1 MYLNDLNLQK
11 AILDKLKLNDINST
25 EELLKMSRK
34 ELKLLGFSYEEINLI
49 AIKLQLIGMDLN
61 KSKSS
66 QNMM

>member
-61 KSKSS
+61 KRKSS
-66 QNMM
+66 D

>member
-11 AILDKLKLNDINST
+11 VIIDKLKLNNINST

-61 KSKSS
+61 KAKIHKK
-66 QNMM
+66 

>member
-1 MYLNDLNLQK
+1 MYLNALNLQK

-61 KSKSS
+61 KRKSS
-66 QNMM
+66 D

>member
-1 MYLNDLNLQK
+1 
-11 AILDKLKLNDINST
+11 
-25 EELLKMSRK
+25 MSRK

-66 QNMM
+66 HHILWTFFIFITWYKNDYVLLNKHYLF

>member
-49 AIKLQLIGMDLN
+49 AIKLQLIGMDLS
-61 KSKSS
+61 KRKSS
-66 QNMM
+66 D

>member
-49 AIKLQLIGMDLN
+49 VIKLQLIGMDLN
-61 KSKSS
+61 KRKSS
-66 QNMM
+66 D

>member
-34 ELKLLGFSYEEINLI
+34 ELKLLGFSYEKINLI

-61 KSKSS
+61 KRKSS
-66 QNMM
+66 D

>member
-49 AIKLQLIGMDLN
+49 AIKFQLIGMDLN
-61 KSKSS
+61 KRKSS
-66 QNMM
+66 D

>member
-11 AILDKLKLNDINST
+11 VIIDKLKLNNINST

-61 KSKSS
+61 KAKVHKK
-66 QNMM
+66 

>member
-49 AIKLQLIGMDLN
+49 AIKLQLIGMNLN
-61 KSKSS
+61 KRKSS
-66 QNMM
+66 D

>member
-49 AIKLQLIGMDLN
+49 AIKLQLICMDLN
-61 KSKSS
+61 KRKSS
-66 QNMM
+66 D

>member
-49 AIKLQLIGMDLN
+49 AIKLQLIGMDL
-61 KSKSS
+61 KKRKSS
-66 QNMM
+66 D

>member
-11 AILDKLKLNDINST
+11 AILDKLKYNDINST

-61 KSKSS
+61 KRKSS
-66 QNMM
+66 D

>member
-1 MYLNDLNLQK
+1 MHLNDLNLQK
-11 AILDKLKLNDINST
+11 VILDKLKLNNINST

-66 QNMM
+66 HHIL

>member
-34 ELKLLGFSYEEINLI
+34 KLKLLGFSYEEINLI

-61 KSKSS
+61 KRKSS
-66 QNMM
+66 D

>member
-1 MYLNDLNLQK
+1 MYLNDLNLQT

-61 KSKSS
+61 KRKSS
-66 QNMM
+66 D

>member
-34 ELKLLGFSYEEINLI
+34 ELKLLGFSYKEINLI

-61 KSKSS
+61 KRKSS
-66 QNMM
+66 D

>member
-61 KSKSS
+61 KGKSS
-66 QNMM
+66 D

>member
-34 ELKLLGFSYEEINLI
+34 ELKLLGFSYEGINLI

-61 KSKSS
+61 KRKSS
-66 QNMM
+66 D

>member
-11 AILDKLKLNDINST
+11 AILDKLKLNDINYT

-61 KSKSS
+61 KRKSS
-66 QNMM
+66 D

>member
-49 AIKLQLIGMDLN
+49 AIKLKLIGMDLN
-61 KSKSS
+61 KRKSS
-66 QNMM
+66 D